1 MANYRNNGLMSEQDF
16 NQAIEIIKKSNSCV
30 VAFNV
35 PINDNY
41 AHIYDILIL
50 ESNGSVLNELFKA
63 GFSMSMTKKGLS
75 VTKF

>member
-1 MANYRNNGLMSEQDF
+1 MTKEKNNGLMSEDAF
-16 NQAIEIIKKSNSCV
+16 NQAIEIIKQSNSCV

-41 AHIYDILIL
+41 SRVYDILIL
-50 ESNGSVLNELFKA
+50 ESNGAVLSELHDA